1 MNCSTCGAENELGRK
16 FCLECGARLTAG
28 CPKCGAA
35 NTPGAKFCGEC
46 GTALTDMPAV
56 RPAVAAAPATE
67 RRLVSVLFA
76 DLVGFTTLSEAR
88 DPEDVR
94 ALLDRYFEACREVI
108 ARYGGTVEK
117 FIGDAVMAV
126 WGTPVAQE
134 DDAERAVR
142 AGLDLV
148 EAVGRLG
155 SEGGVSDLALR
166 AGVHTGEAV
175 VTIGATGMGMVAG
188 DLVNTASR
196 LQSVAP
202 PGTVLVGEGTRRAAD
217 TAIVFEAAG
226 EQELKGKVSPV
237 PAFRALR
244 VVAQR
249 GGVGRNEGLE
259 PPFVGRHAELQLVK
273 DFYHATARER
283 GPRLV
288 SVIGQ
293 AGIGKSRLAW
303 EFLKYIDGVTEIVYW
318 HQGRS
323 PAYGE
328 GISFWSLGEMV
339 RMRIG
344 IGEGTDEATTRQ
356 HLSASLEEFV
366 TDADERRSLTDP
378 LLHLLGIGEAPARE
392 RGQLFL
398 AWRTFF
404 ERIAEAA
411 PVVMVFE
418 DLQWADDGLLD
429 FIEELLTWSRG
440 RSIYLITLAR
450 PELLDRRPTWGA
462 GQRSFT
468 SLSLAPLPDEE
479 VASLLAGLVPGIPDG
494 ALREIVERAEGIPL
508 YAVETVRMLLNDGRI
523 ERDGDTFRPV
533 GDLSHLAVPESLHA
547 LIAAR
552 IDGLAPVERTLVQ
565 DASVLGLS
573 FSQAALTA
581 VSRAAPDE
589 LQPMVEHLLQR
600 EVFTIDED
608 PRSPE
613 RGNFRFVQG
622 LLREVAYGTL
632 ARDDRRARHL
642 AAARYYEALGD
653 DELSGVLAQHYVDA
667 YQAHPDGPEGR
678 AVAAQAR
685 VALRGASQRAADL
698 GSHRTALS
706 YLESAMPIVDD
717 PDEELDLRAL
727 AHSAAGSAGLMDAA
741 LTHGERVVELA
752 TQLGRDLDRRMA
764 IARNADIMLEGRQA
778 QSLELLKQALEE
790 PGMDPGAPGYID
802 VVTVLAKAEM
812 RVLNDGRAVE
822 LTDHVLP
829 VARVPEDNQHI
840 VDLLITRGVS
850 LANLGRSVEAEI
862 TLIGALD
869 VARRLG
875 LRGQINRAA
884 VNLGYALAQDDP
896 MRSFQIS
903 REAIEEAKRHGVI
916 WELRYIV
923 GNAVDGAIEVGEW
936 DWAMDIMSELD
947 PLFTETAERIWFGTF
962 SSVIRAYR
970 GEDVRNEVQEIYEVS
985 RQFDDLQ
992 YKAVGAYG
1000 LVADALVRGELQE
1013 VIRISEE
1020 TMGLSVAGLD
1030 GGIYGARAA
1039 AWLGDAAALRRFRDG
1054 YAAGPGGRR
1063 TEALLA
1069 TMDGSLA
1076 TLEGRTNDARA
1087 LFADARRIGLELACP
1102 YWVGWMGLDIVTMG
1116 ALEAEDR
1123 RRAAEEARQVFAQLR
1138 AAALLDL
1145 LDDAVT
1151 RDEAIRPPHSTR
1163 DRDGAS
1169 EPVTASDEVA
1179 QTGNPSA

>member
-1 MNCSTCGAENELGRK
+1 MTCIHCGAENELGRK
-16 FCLECGARLTAG
+16 FCMECGQRLASA
-28 CPKCGAA
+28 CPTCGTA
-35 NTPGAKFCGEC
+35 NTAGAKFCGEC
-46 GTALTDMPAV
+46 GSTLAEAPPVAEPAGQ
-56 RPAVAAAPATE
+56 APATE
-67 RRLVSVLFA
+67 RRLVTVLFA

-94 ALLDRYFEACREVI
+94 SLLDRYFDTCREVI
-108 ARYGGTVEK
+108 GRYGGTIEK

-134 DDAERAVR
+134 DDAERSVR
-142 AGLDLV
+142 AALDLV
-148 EAVGRLG
+148 EAVGMLG
-155 SEGGVSDLALR
+155 AGHSAEGLAVR

-202 PGTVLVGEGTRRAAD
+202 AGTVLVGEGTRRAAD
-217 TAIVFEAAG
+217 TAIEFEAAG

-259 PPFVGRHAELQLVK
+259 PPFVGRQAELQLIK

-339 RMRIG
+339 RMRVG
-344 IGEGTDEATTRQ
+344 IGEGADEATTRNR
-356 HLSASLEEFV
+356 LAATLEEFV
-366 TDADERRSLTDP
+366 PDADERGSLTDP
-378 LLHLLGIGEAPARE
+378 LLHLLGIGEAPTRE

-404 ERIAEAA
+404 ERIAERA

-429 FIEELLTWSRG
+429 FIEELVTWSRG
-440 RSIYLITLAR
+440 KSIYLITLAR
-450 PELLDRRPTWGA
+450 ADLLDRRPTWGA

-468 SLSLAPLPDEE
+468 SLSLAPLQDDE
-479 VASLLAGLVPGIPDG
+479 VASLLSGLVPGLPDDV
-494 ALREIVERAEGIPL
+494 LRQIVERAEGIPL

-523 ERDGDTFRPV
+523 ERDGATFRPV

-552 IDGLAPVERTLVQ
+552 IDALAPAERTLVQ

-573 FSQAALTA
+573 FSKAALSA
-581 VSRAAPDE
+581 VSRASTDD
-589 LQPMVEHLLQR
+589 LQPVVEHLLQR
-600 EVFTIDED
+600 ELFTVDDD

-632 ARDDRRARHL
+632 SRDDRRARHL

-667 YQAHPDGPEGR
+667 YRAHPDGPEGQ

-685 VALRGASQRAADL
+685 VALRGAAQRATDL
-698 GSHRTALS
+698 GSHRTALA
-706 YLESAMPIVDD
+706 YLESALLVVEDAS
-717 PDEELDLRAL
+717 EELELRTL
-727 AHSAAGSAGLMDAA
+727 ATRAAAAGALMETA
-741 LTHGERVVELA
+741 LQHGERVIALA
-752 TQLGRDLDRRMA
+752 TQLGHDGERRIA
-764 IARNADIMLEGRQA
+764 IARHADILLEGRQA
-778 QSLELLKQALEE
+778 QAIQQLNEVIEE
-790 PGMDPGAPGYID
+790 PGMVPGAPGYLE
-802 VVTVLAKAEM
+802 VATTLAKAEM
-812 RVLNDGRAVE
+812 RALNDSRAVE
-822 LTDHVLP
+822 LADQVLAVADEADHQL
-829 VARVPEDNQHI
+829 EI
-840 VDLLITRGVS
+840 VDLMITRGVS
-850 LANLGRSVEAEI
+850 LANLGRATEAEI
-862 TLIGALD
+862 VLTGALD
-869 VARRLG
+869 IARRRGLG
-875 LRGQINRAA
+875 DQSNRAA

-903 REAIEEAKRHGVI
+903 REAIEESKRAGVI
-916 WELRYIV
+916 WALRYIV
-923 GNAVDGAIEVGEW
+923 GNAVDSAIEVGEW
-936 DWAMDIMSELD
+936 DWAMETMAEMD

-962 SSVIRAYR
+962 AGVIRAYR
-970 GEDVRNEVQEIYEVS
+970 GEDVRDEVRAIYETS
-985 RQFDDLQ
+985 RPFDDLQ
-992 YKAVGAYG
+992 YRAIGAYG
-1000 LVADALVRGELQE
+1000 AVADALVRGELHE

-1020 TMGLSVAGLD
+1020 TIGLSIAGLD

-1039 AWLGDAAALRRFRDG
+1039 AWLRDAGTLRRFRDG
-1054 YAAGPGGRR
+1054 FHAGPGGRR
-1063 TEALLA
+1063 TETLLTAMDAALA
-1069 TMDGSLA
+1069 VI
-1076 TLEGRTNDARA
+1076 EGRGTEARTLYTEA
-1087 LFADARRIGLELACP
+1087 QRLSRELRSPLWQA
-1102 YWVGWMGLDIVTMG
+1102 MIGLDIVKLR
-1116 ALEAEDR
+1116 ALEPEDR
-1123 RRAAEEARQVFAQLR
+1123 RRAAEEARAIFTRLR
-1138 AAALLDL
+1138 ATALLAI
-1145 LDDAVT
+1145 LDDGVAGDLT
-1151 RDEAIRPPHSTR
+1151 PDLPARRADAAEATDSVGSAT
-1163 DRDGAS
+1163 
-1169 EPVTASDEVA
+1169 SDLR
-1179 QTGNPSA
+1179 QG